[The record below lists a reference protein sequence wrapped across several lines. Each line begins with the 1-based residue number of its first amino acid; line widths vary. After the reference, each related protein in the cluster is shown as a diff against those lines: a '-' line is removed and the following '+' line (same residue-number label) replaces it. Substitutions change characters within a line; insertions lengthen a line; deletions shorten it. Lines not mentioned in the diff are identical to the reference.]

1 MIRGGVLLGLTPGAC
16 HACWLAV
23 VWLSG
28 CGSISHH
35 LTPCRISAERTVVS
49 ALSSLRSSTKAL
61 RKTLWHARH
70 GGLEEVKEHRRRAR
84 AAAGH
89 ATGGWRMSRKGE
101 LSFPQWPVPALD
113 DVAPRHDVTV
123 AVIADEFTSLALQ
136 YEWRPVVL
144 RPGTW
149 REQLDAQP
157 VDLLFVESAWHGNGD
172 AWRYMV
178 IGSKGPSPKV
188 CELVAEARRR
198 GIPTVF
204 WNKEDPAHY
213 EDAIATARLFDY
225 VFTTDETL
233 LDRYRED
240 LGHDRVGVLPFAAQ
254 QSIHNPVRLV
264 DDAGASVPRRDV
276 AFGGMYFAHKYP
288 ERREQMEVLLGA
300 AMDAGEKMEHGLD
313 IFSRYLGGDDRY
325 QFPAPFDAAVRG
337 SLTYP
342 QMLSA
347 YRGYQAFVNVNSVVT
362 SPSMLARR
370 IFEIL
375 ACGTPV
381 VTMPSPATSRFLPE
395 GSLAIV
401 RDRDEAYWTL
411 RALVRNPELGE
422 RMTYLAQ
429 REIWRKHTYTKRVD
443 QVLEA
448 VGLGEKRFR
457 MPTIAPLISTIRPA
471 QLDHVLDTLA
481 RQQEVRMQPI
491 ILTHGFEAPDEAKAR
506 ARELGLEV
514 TWMVG
519 EESNTLGANYNQML
533 ERADADFIAK
543 MDDDDLY
550 GDFYLFES
558 LMAAD
563 YAQAQVVGKHAHF
576 VHLDGQGLTVLRFPQ
591 WEHRY
596 TSFLSGP
603 TIVARTD
610 LARQVR
616 FPEATTG
623 EDTGFRRGARDAGAR
638 LYSGPRFGFIQ
649 RRRAEGG
656 HTWGISDA
664 EVLATGRVAH
674 RGLPDT
680 AGVL

>member
-1 MIRGGVLLGLTPGAC
+1 M
-16 HACWLAV
+16 
-23 VWLSG
+23 
-28 CGSISHH
+28 
-35 LTPCRISAERTVVS
+35 S

-61 RKTLWHARH
+61 RKTLWHARR

-89 ATGGWRMSRKGE
+89 ATGGWRMSRKGQ
-101 LSFPQWPVPALD
+101 LTFPEWPVPDLEGWT
-113 DVAPRHDVTV
+113 PRHDVTV

-157 VDLLFVESAWHGNGD
+157 VNLLFVESAWHGNGD

-178 IGSKGPSPKV
+178 IGAKGPSPKV
-188 CELVAEARRR
+188 RELVAEARRR

-213 EDAIATARLFDY
+213 EDAIETARLFDY

-233 LDRYRED
+233 LDRYRTD

-264 DDAGASVPRRDV
+264 DDAGAPVPRRDV

-300 AMDAGEKMEHGLD
+300 AMDAGDKMEHGLD
-313 IFSRYLGGDDRY
+313 IFSRYLGGDERY
-325 QFPAPFDAAVRG
+325 QFPTPYDSAVRG

-347 YRGYQAFVNVNSVVT
+347 YRGYKAFLNVNSVVT
-362 SPSMLARR
+362 SPSMFARR
-370 IFEIL
+370 IFEIE
-375 ACGTPV
+375 ACGTSV

-395 GSLAIV
+395 DALAV
-401 RDRDEAYWTL
+401 ARDREEAYWTL
-411 RALVRNPELGE
+411 RALVRNPELGD
-422 RMTYLAQ
+422 RMAYLAQ

-448 VGLGEKRFR
+448 VGLGERHFC
-457 MPTIAPLISTIRPA
+457 MPSIAPLISTIRPA
-471 QLDHVLDTLA
+471 QLDHVLDTLV
-481 RQQEVRMQPI
+481 RQQEVMMQPI
-491 ILTHGFEAPDEAKAR
+491 ILTHGFEAPDEAKAK

-519 EESNTLGANYNQML
+519 EESNSLGANYNQML
-533 ERADADFIAK
+533 ERVDADFIAK

-563 YAQAQVVGKHAHF
+563 YARAEVVGKRAHY
-576 VHLDGQGLTVLRFPQ
+576 VALEDMGVTVLRFPE

-596 TSFLSGP
+596 GSFLAGP

-610 LARQVR
+610 LARDVR
-616 FPEATTG
+616 FPDSTTG
-623 EDTGFRRGARDAGAR
+623 EDTGFLRAASAQGATI
-638 LYSGPRFGFIQ
+638 YSASRFGFIQ
-649 RRRAEGG
+649 RRTATSG
-656 HTWGISDA
+656 HTWSISSA
-664 EVLATGRVAH
+664 EVLATGDLA
-674 RGLPDT
+674 T
-680 AGVL
+680 AM

>member
-1 MIRGGVLLGLTPGAC
+1 M
-16 HACWLAV
+16 
-23 VWLSG
+23 
-28 CGSISHH
+28 
-35 LTPCRISAERTVVS
+35 S

-101 LSFPQWPVPALD
+101 LSFPEWPVPSLEGW
-113 DVAPRHDVTV
+113 VARHDVTV

-149 REQLDAQP
+149 REQLDTQP

-188 CELVAEARRR
+188 RELVAEARRR

-213 EDAIATARLFDY
+213 EDAIATARLFDH

-233 LDRYRED
+233 LERYRED

-264 DDAGASVPRRDV
+264 DDAGAPVPRRDV

-313 IFSRYLGGDDRY
+313 IFSRYLGGDERY
-325 QFPAPFDAAVRG
+325 QFPAPYDSAVQG

-347 YRGYQAFVNVNSVVT
+347 YRGYKAFLNVNSVVT
-362 SPSMLARR
+362 SPSMFARR
-370 IFEIL
+370 IFEIE

-381 VTMPSPATSRFLPE
+381 VTMPSPATSRFLSE
-395 GSLAIV
+395 DALAVV
-401 RDRDEAYWTL
+401 RDREEAYWTL
-411 RALVRNPELGE
+411 RALVRNPELGD
-422 RMTYLAQ
+422 RMAYLAQ
-429 REIWRKHTYTKRVD
+429 REIWCKHTYTKRVD

-457 MPTIAPLISTIRPA
+457 IPTIAPLISTIRPA

-481 RQQEVRMQPI
+481 RQQEVSMQPI
-491 ILTHGFEAPDEAKAR
+491 ILTHGFEVPVEARMKAY
-506 ARELGLEV
+506 ELDLDV

-519 EESNTLGANYNQML
+519 EDSNTLGANYNRML
-533 ERADADFIAK
+533 ERVDADFIAK
-543 MDDDDLY
+543 MDDDDRY

-563 YAQAQVVGKHAHF
+563 YARAEVVGKHAHY
-576 VHLDGQGLTVLRFPQ
+576 VALEDMGLTVLRFPE

-596 TSFLSGP
+596 TPFVSGP
-603 TIVARTD
+603 TIVAQTD
-610 LARQVR
+610 LARRVG
-616 FPEATTG
+616 FPDSTTG
-623 EDTGFRRGARDAGAR
+623 EDTGFLRRASEEGATVYSAG
-638 LYSGPRFGFIQ
+638 RFGFIQ
-649 RRRAEGG
+649 QRNQGVT
-656 HTWGISDA
+656 HTWQIRRNQI
-664 EVLATGRVAH
+664 LATGKSVS
-674 RGLPDT
+674 L
-680 AGVL
+680 GVDEMVGRRWL